1 MTSVP
6 LHKRVIAVLPH
17 LGARFAEL
25 VPPASERGGTS
36 PVRGAARGVGAA
48 VRQVRGRSDALV
60 ALDGGPRRASASRSS
75 GTARVRVDLDTAHG
89 RRLYAYG
96 FCEPASRALRA
107 LARPGDVVLDGGANI
122 GLFTVLA
129 ATCVGPEGR
138 VVACEPAPATM
149 ALLRENV
156 ERNGLAHV
164 ALREAALADAPGRLT
179 LRVFDPGSGYSS
191 FAPADAAGA
200 GEVEVDVT
208 TLDDLAGD
216 LLDRVALV
224 KLDVEGAELR
234 ALGGAPALLAG
245 PRPDFIVELEAE
257 HLARQDSSVADVQ
270 ALFEDAGYVA
280 FAIGAGQRLERLRG
294 AWEPPGRDPNIV
306 VRHSERARG

>member
-1 MTSVP
+1 MTPLP
-6 LHKRVIAVLPH
+6 LHKRAIAVLPH
-17 LGARFAEL
+17 LPARFAEL
-25 VPPASERGGTS
+25 VPPASERCGTS
-36 PVRGAARGVGAA
+36 PVRGAARGIGAA
-48 VRQVRGRSDALV
+48 VRQLRGRSDALV
-60 ALDGGPRRASASRSS
+60 ALGSA
-75 GTARVRVDLDTAHG
+75 GARVRVDLDTAHG

-96 FCEPASRALRA
+96 FCEPAARALRL

-156 ERNGLAHV
+156 ERNALSQV
-164 ALREAALADAPGRLT
+164 ALCEAALADAPGRLV
-179 LRVFDPGSGYSS
+179 LRVFDPGSGFSS

-208 TLDDLAGD
+208 TLDDVAGE
-216 LLDRVALV
+216 LLDRVTLV

-234 ALGGAPALLAG
+234 ALRGAAGLLAG

-270 ALFEDAGYVA
+270 ALFEDAGYAA
-280 FAIGAGQRLERLRG
+280 FAIARGQRLERLDG
-294 AWEPPGRDPNIV
+294 SWEPPGPDPNIV
-306 VRHSERARG
+306 VRPAERVPG